1 MSPYRVCLTIAGSD
15 SSGGAGIQADLK
27 TFSALGC
34 YSMSVIT
41 AVTAQNTQGVQAV
54 YPLPS
59 EIITQQLQSLIADI
73 KIDVIKIG
81 MLANSEIIQ
90 AVADNL
96 PADVPV
102 ILDPVMVA
110 TSGDRLLKADAVTAL
125 QTLLFPK
132 TMLLTPNLREAE
144 VLSSITI
151 SDDSTLHAAAAAIQA
166 QNATRVLIKGG
177 HWHGDNCDD
186 YLFECDKITAFAG
199 KRLDV
204 RNTHGTGCSLSAA
217 IASYLAQGK
226 DLISAIRYAKE
237 YVFAALQAGDAFELG
252 HGHGPIQHF
261 YQWWK

>member
-1 MSPYRVCLTIAGSD
+1 MPRYRVCLTIAGSD

-34 YSMSVIT
+34 YGMSVIT
-41 AVTAQNTQGVQAV
+41 AITAQNTQGVQAV
-54 YPLPS
+54 YPLPP
-59 EIITQQLQSLIADI
+59 EIIAQQLQSLIADI

-81 MLANSEIIQ
+81 MLANSEIIK

-96 PADVPV
+96 PAGVPV
-102 ILDPVMVA
+102 VVDPVMVA

-144 VLSSITI
+144 ALSNITI
-151 SDDSTLHAAAAAIQA
+151 SDEISLRAAAAAIQA
-166 QNATRVLIKGG
+166 HDVSRVLIKGG

-186 YLFECDKITAFAG
+186 YLFECDKMTTFAG
-199 KRLDV
+199 QRLDV

-217 IASYLAQGK
+217 IASYLAQGE
-226 DLISAIRYAKE
+226 DLITAIRQAKA